1 MYMTKSL
8 QRGFT
13 LIELIIFIVIVSA
26 GLAGILSVM
35 NTVVKSSADP
45 LVRKQAIAI
54 AESVMEEI
62 MLKAFADP
70 DGSQAG
76 EDMNNSA
83 TYDGV
88 SDYDGKTQAVFKSL
102 PPALAS
108 YEIRINVENAAN
120 FNGVEMKKVTVTV
133 SKGEE
138 SIRLA
143 SYRARDELP
152 VAP

>member
-62 MLKAFADP
+62 
-70 DGSQAG
+70 
-76 EDMNNSA
+76 NNSA

-108 YEIRINVENAAN
+108 YEIRISVENAAN